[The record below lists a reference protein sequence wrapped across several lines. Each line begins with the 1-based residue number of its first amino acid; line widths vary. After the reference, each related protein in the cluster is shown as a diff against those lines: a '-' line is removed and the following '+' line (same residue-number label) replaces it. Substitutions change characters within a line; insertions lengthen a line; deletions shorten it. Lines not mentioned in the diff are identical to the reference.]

1 MREWDILTPVEAMP
15 RITRQEL
22 AEKLDE
28 ILDDVT
34 DNNKAYVIHDDDK
47 KEYVLC
53 PAKWLDFH
61 FDDDFGCIINS
72 AVRYALGRYTY
83 MPGVVM
89 NFVRKYMKVLDTRT
103 IHVMIEDIERDCQN
117 ESLPYI
123 DEWTA
128 LKLELIER
136 VKQMQQQKE
145 ENEKT

>member
-1 MREWDILTPVEAMP
+1 MP
-15 RITRQEL
+15 KITRQEF

-53 PAKWLDFH
+53 PAKWFDFC
-61 FDDDFGCIINS
+61 FDDDFGCIVNS

-89 NFVRKYMKVLDTRT
+89 NFVRKYMRVLDSRT
-103 IHVMIEDIERDCQN
+103 IHVMIEDIER
-117 ESLPYI
+117 ESKIGTLPYF

-128 LKLELIER
+128 FKLELIER
-136 VKQMQQQKE
+136 EKQMQQQKV
-145 ENEKT
+145 ENEKS

>member
-1 MREWDILTPVEAMP
+1 MRDWDILTPIESMP
-15 RITRQEL
+15 KITRQEF

-53 PAKWLDFH
+53 PAKWFDFC
-61 FDDDFGCIINS
+61 FDDDFGCIVNS

-89 NFVRKYMKVLDTRT
+89 NFVRKYMRVLDSRT
-103 IHVMIEDIERDCQN
+103 IHVMIHKTGNSQENLGICHQGRIA
-117 ESLPYI
+117 ESVLRSNKI
-123 DEWTA
+123 CKSR
-128 LKLELIER
+128 LG
-136 VKQMQQQKE
+136 
-145 ENEKT
+145 N

>member
-1 MREWDILTPVEAMP
+1 MRDWDILTPIESMP
-15 RITRQEL
+15 KITRQEF

-53 PAKWLDFH
+53 PAKWFDFC
-61 FDDDFGCIINS
+61 FDDDFGCIVNS

-89 NFVRKYMKVLDTRT
+89 NFVRKYMRVLDSRT
-103 IHVMIEDIERDCQN
+103 IHVMIEDIERESKI
-117 ESLPYI
+117 ESLPYF

-128 LKLELIER
+128 FKLELIER
-136 VKQMQQQKE
+136 EKQMQQQKV
-145 ENEKT
+145 ENEKS

>member
-1 MREWDILTPVEAMP
+1 MRDWDILTPIESMP
-15 RITRQEL
+15 KITRQEF

-53 PAKWLDFH
+53 PAKWFDFC
-61 FDDDFGCIINS
+61 FDDDFGCIVNS

-89 NFVRKYMKVLDTRT
+89 NFVRKYMRVLDSRT
-103 IHVMIEDIERDCQN
+103 IHVIEL
-117 ESLPYI
+117 LPCLQTQ
-123 DEWTA
+123 EFPKA
-128 LKLELIER
+128 KLKLFRILMSGR
-136 VKQMQQQKE
+136 LLSS
-145 ENEKT
+145 N

>member
-1 MREWDILTPVEAMP
+1 MP
-15 RITRQEL
+15 KITRPEF

-53 PAKWLDFH
+53 PAKWFDFC
-61 FDDDFGCIINS
+61 FDDDFGCIVNS

-89 NFVRKYMKVLDTRT
+89 NFVRKYMRVLDSRT
-103 IHVMIEDIERDCQN
+103 IHVMIEDIER
-117 ESLPYI
+117 ESKIGTLPYF

-128 LKLELIER
+128 FKLELIER
-136 VKQMQQQKE
+136 EKQMQQQKV
-145 ENEKT
+145 ENEKS